1 MGGITARITASWVRW
16 RGSSPALPRLVPE
29 RAGEAVMQASAV
41 QVWPI
46 HTTKR
51 RMESVTTFIHHRSI
65 TGNRPPYCLHG
76 RFFLFRECPCCLS
89 SPTAHFRTC
98 THRACALMRGKIE
111 SRAVFADID
120 VGGPEASASQW
131 RCCEPCMAPH
141 HPLPRKCSG
150 TSLDSHVVP
159 ETCRHSPP
167 PNRREPSPRTHTP
180 CAGAAARH
188 TAYGHSH
195 ILLHARPAPSLFVP
209 CAVCLAPAHCVCTV
223 ARGGLFMYHL
233 CIVFCIVISCAT

>member
-1 MGGITARITASWVRW
+1 MGGIPARITAPWVRW

-46 HTTKR
+46 LTTKR
-51 RMESVTTFIHHRSI
+51 RMESATTFIHHRSI

-98 THRACALMRGKIE
+98 THWACALMRGKIE

-131 RCCEPCMAPH
+131 WCCEPCMAHH

-167 PNRREPSPRTHTP
+167 PNSGSPHHERIHHAQVQPRATQRMATAIFCCMHTLRRRCSCHVLYALRQ
-180 CAGAAARH
+180 RIV
-188 TAYGHSH
+188 Y
-195 ILLHARPAPSLFVP
+195 VP
-209 CAVCLAPAHCVCTV
+209 W
-223 ARGGLFMYHL
+223 RGEVY
-233 CIVFCIVISCAT
+233 FCIICVSYSVF